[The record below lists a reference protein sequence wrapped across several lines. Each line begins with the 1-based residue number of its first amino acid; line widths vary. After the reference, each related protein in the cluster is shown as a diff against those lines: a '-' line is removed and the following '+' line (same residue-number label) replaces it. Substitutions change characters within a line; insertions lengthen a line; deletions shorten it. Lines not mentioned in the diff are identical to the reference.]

1 MSRISPERWK
11 EVSPYLDQV
20 LTLSGQQRLDWLA
33 RFRESKPELAAVV
46 EELLEEQ
53 GDIAEDSF
61 LDSNAPLSP
70 VQPASA
76 GENVGPYRLLA
87 PIGYGGMGTVWL
99 AERSDGR
106 FERKV
111 AIKFPHLAL
120 AGRNGE
126 ERFRR
131 EGSVL
136 GRLSHPH
143 IAELVDAG
151 VSVNGQPYLVLEY
164 VDGEPID
171 RYCQDR
177 RLGLEA
183 RIRLFLD
190 VLSAVAHAHTNLIV
204 HRDIKPSNVLVTA
217 EGNVKLLDF
226 GIAKLLEEHGQA
238 GEATLLTQEGGPA
251 LTPEYAAPEQIT
263 GNPITTATDVY
274 SLGVLLYVLLTGQ
287 HPAGPGRH
295 SAADLVKAIV
305 ESDPAPLSQMASCSV
320 ASGPKGSTALLRVR
334 RELRGDLDTIA
345 GTALKKNPNERYH
358 SVTALAQDLQRYLKH
373 EPISARPD
381 TIAYRASKFVRRN
394 RAVVAL
400 VSFALMA
407 VIAGLAGT
415 LIQARTARRQRDF
428 AFRERDRAR
437 RITDFM
443 IGMFNISDPTWTAT
457 RNVSAREILDKASK
471 DIDTGLAKDPE
482 LQAQLMRVMGE
493 VYMNLG
499 LYDRSQSL
507 LERAIQ
513 VSRAARGPDNPITA
527 SSLDT
532 LGNLFYQL
540 DRVAEGEKLQREA
553 LEIQSRVLGPEHP
566 DTLSTLSDLA
576 NSLAYEGQ
584 LAEAEKL
591 QREALEGQRR
601 VLGAE
606 DRHTIATMDN
616 LAATLGESGRFNE
629 SEKLEAETIALETRV
644 YGPEHAGVLNSMS
657 NQADNFY
664 FLGRYA
670 EAQTLWRQTLDIQL
684 RVLGPDH
691 PETARSMYNLGCL
704 AARDG
709 KRDEAFSYLTRAIDR
724 LSPRMFTNVPDDPA
738 FNPLHRDARFAV
750 LVAQA
755 RRHGVGNQKCPL

>member
-11 EVSPYLDQV
+11 EVSPYLDEV
-20 LTLSGQQRLDWLA
+20 LTLSGQERLDWLA
-33 RFRESKPELAAVV
+33 RFRGNKPELAPMV
-46 EELLEEQ
+46 EALLEEH
-53 GDIAEDSF
+53 GAIAEDNF
-61 LDSNAPLSP
+61 LENSP
-70 VQPASA
+70 KLPRVQPASA
-76 GENVGPYRLLA
+76 GETIGPYRLLA

-111 AIKFPHLAL
+111 AIKFPHIAL

-131 EGSVL
+131 EGSIL
-136 GRLSHPH
+136 GRLFHPH

-151 VSVNGQPYLVLEY
+151 VSANGQPYLVLEY

-171 RYCQDR
+171 QYCKEQG
-177 RLGLEA
+177 LGLEA

-204 HRDIKPSNVLVTA
+204 HRDIKPSNVLVA
-217 EGNVKLLDF
+217 ADGNVKLLDF

-238 GEATLLTQEGGPA
+238 GEATLLTQQGGPA
-251 LTPEYAAPEQIT
+251 LTPAYAAPEQIT

-274 SLGVLLYVLLTGQ
+274 SLGVLLYVLLAGE

-295 SAADLVKAIV
+295 SPADLVKAIV

-320 ASGPKGSTALLRVR
+320 AGGSKGSTTLLRIR

-345 GTALKKNPNERYH
+345 ANALKKNPNERYH

-381 TIAYRASKFVRRN
+381 TIAYRTRKFVRRN
-394 RAVVAL
+394 RVAVAL
-400 VSFALMA
+400 TTIALMA
-407 VIAGLAGT
+407 LIAGATGT
-415 LIQARTARRQRDF
+415 LIQARTARRQRD
-428 AFRERDRAR
+428 AAIRERDRAR
-437 RITDFM
+437 RITEFM
-443 IGMFNISDPTWTAT
+443 TGMFNISDPTWTAN

-482 LQAQLMRVMGE
+482 LQAQMMRVMGE

-513 VSRAARGPDNPITA
+513 VSRAARGPNNPITA

-553 LEIQSRVLGPEHP
+553 LEIQRRVLGPEHP
-566 DTLSTLSDLA
+566 DTLLTLSDLA

-584 LAEAEKL
+584 LAKAEKL
-591 QREALEGQRR
+591 QREALEKQRR
-601 VLGAE
+601 VFGAE

-616 LAATLGESGRFNE
+616 LAATLGESGRFTE
-629 SEKLEAETIALETRV
+629 SEQLEAETIALETRV
-644 YGPEHAGVLNSMS
+644 YGPDHAGVLNSMS

-670 EAQTLWRQTLDIQL
+670 EAQALWRQTLDIQL

-709 KRDEAFSYLTRAIDR
+709 KRDEAFSYLTKAIDR
-724 LSPRMFTNVPDDPA
+724 LSPRMFSNVSDDPA
-738 FNPLHRDARFAV
+738 FNPLHGDPRFPL

-755 RRHGVGNQKCPL
+755 KRHGVGNQKCPL